1 MMSNILWRFEF
12 SRQCAKQGKN
22 IAELTKILTHNIK
35 YMIYIQFF
43 SYLHTTPLSRLTVYI
58 SNIATSGEKKNKRW
72 NLTTYVHRKTDRI
85 QFHLTLSY
93 EFIILFLCPIT
104 ILYIFHYN
112 RMIRKP
118 VHVDNFNIN
127 FNQYCLF
134 APSYSSIILY
144 TSNQV
149 MLIIY

>member
-1 MMSNILWRFEF
+1 MSNILWRFEF
-12 SRQCAKQGKN
+12 SQQCAKQGKN

-43 SYLHTTPLSRLTVYI
+43 LTFTLRHCHGSLFTFLILQHPVR
-58 SNIATSGEKKNKRW
+58 KKNKRW
-72 NLTTYVHRKTDRI
+72 NLTTYVHRKTDII

-112 RMIRKP
+112 KMIRKP

-127 FNQYCLF
+127 FNQYSLF